1 MTASFLQEKSKMLIL
16 LFIVTES
23 IFFAFLITAFVLY
36 HGNFREGPSPY
47 NSLAVGRTA
56 IFSVI
61 LWASSL
67 TMWFS
72 ERAMREMNFGKTKRW
87 LEATMAL
94 GATFLIGQGIEYH
107 GLFVKSITPQT
118 DLFATTFF
126 TTTGFHGLHVFIGL
140 IVLLILRGL
149 SSNGFGREA
158 YQREGYGAAAYYWH
172 FVDGVWVAVFF
183 ILYVWGTR

>member
-1 MTASFLQEKSKMLIL
+1 MTATFLQEKSKLLIV

-36 HGNFREGPSPY
+36 RGNFREGPSPA
-47 NSLAVGRTA
+47 NSLDVGRTA

-72 ERAMREMNFGKTKRW
+72 ERAMKQMNFRKTKRW
-87 LEATMAL
+87 LEVTMIL
-94 GATFLIGQGIEYH
+94 GFVFLAGQGVEYH
-107 GLFVKSITPQT
+107 GFFARNITPQT
-118 DLFATTFF
+118 NLFATTFF
-126 TTTGFHGLHVFIGL
+126 TTTGFHALHVLIGL
-140 IVLLILRGL
+140 IVLLILRSL
-149 SSNGFGREA
+149 TSTGFGREA
-158 YQREGYGAAAYYWH
+158 HQREGFGAASYYWH

-183 ILYVWGTR
+183 IIYVWGTR